1 MPPSPKE
8 IRTRQLRL
16 AGFLAQEGLDAA
28 LIRAPLHIYYLS
40 GTFVDGH
47 LVLTTQAKA
56 YLLVYRTIARAQEE
70 AQAVEV
76 LPFRSLKALPGFLG
90 DLGLRHLGLEG
101 DRLPLNDF
109 KRYERL
115 LKDFVLSDISA
126 LLWRCRAEKTP
137 YEIEC
142 LRKAGVM
149 LAEALEEF
157 WPRLR
162 PGMTELEAAALLE
175 GALRRRGHPAYTRV
189 ARWTQE
195 LAYGHLLFGPS
206 AAVPAYTTTGQGGPG
221 VTGFA
226 QGPGFRKLAPQDLIV
241 VDYAGWWEGYMVDQT
256 RLFALQDPPQDIST
270 RYQRLKDLLHS
281 LEETLRPGVL
291 AEEIYFLAQEQAQR
305 LGLSDC
311 FMAHGPERVP
321 FVGHGVG
328 LEIDEWPAL
337 APGVKVPLKPGMVI
351 ALEPKCHLPGQGEV
365 GLEDTYLI
373 TPSGAERLTVSPR
386 KIRLLGA

>member
-8 IRTRQLRL
+8 IRQRQFRL
-16 AGFLAQEGLDAA
+16 AELLAKEGFEAA
-28 LIRAPLHIYYLS
+28 LLRAPLHIFYFS

-47 LVLTTQAKA
+47 LVLTARAKA
-56 YLLVYRTIARAQEE
+56 YLLVYRTLARAEQE

-76 LPFRSLKALPGFLG
+76 LPFRSLKALPGFLK
-90 DLGLRHLGLEG
+90 DLGLRYLGLEG

-115 LKDFVLSDISA
+115 LQGFVLKDISA
-126 LLWRCRAEKTP
+126 LLWRLRAEKSP

-142 LRKAGVM
+142 LRRAGCM

-157 WPRLR
+157 LPCLRL
-162 PGMTELEAAALLE
+162 GMTELEAASHLE
-175 GALRRRGHPAYTRV
+175 RVLRRRGHPAYTRV

-206 AAVPAYTTTGQGGPG
+206 AAIPAYTTTGQGGPG
-221 VTGFA
+221 VVGFA
-226 QGPGFRKLAPQDLIV
+226 QGPGFRKLCPQDLIV

-256 RLFALQDPPQDIST
+256 RLLAWTHPSPEISD
-270 RYQRLKDLLHS
+270 RYDRIQELLHT
-281 LEETLRPGVL
+281 LEENLRPGVL
-291 AEEIYFLAQEQAQR
+291 AEELYLLAQEQAQQ

-337 APGVKVPLKPGMVI
+337 AQGVKVPLKPGMVI
-351 ALEPKCHLPGQGEV
+351 ALEPKCHLPGIGEV

-373 TPSGAERLTVSPR
+373 TPNGAERLTVSPR
-386 KIRLLGA
+386 KIRLLGS